1 MLRPAVAL
9 AFAILCSFTQ
19 AAEPAKPAGASAPP
33 AKPEPQYQFEQIR
46 IEVPRGDEPLAK
58 SLSVAKAQTYLEQ
71 GTTAWSGQRKCVA
84 CHTNGLYMTVR
95 PALAAQLGTPDA
107 AQRSFFVETLRKKQ
121 KEAVSNLKRG
131 TTPEQLIY
139 LAAGLAEW
147 DKHVAGKL
155 SPETD
160 EALKLLFTIQRD
172 DGSWAALDC
181 WPPYESDSY
190 HPATVAAM
198 AAATAPGWLA
208 GVKDE
213 ATLAGVAK
221 LKRYL
226 RDTPPPHDYARVL
239 LLWAGTRMPELL
251 DDAGRAQLID
261 QLVKHQRPDGGWS
274 IRNFAAP
281 EAWGKGN
288 RAAKLRAEPEFTTTP
303 SDGHMT
309 GLAVIVLR
317 EAGLAK
323 DDPRLAKAV
332 AWLKSNQ
339 RESGVWWTRSLNTD
353 KSHFITYSSTAF
365 PLLALAMCD
374 ALPKP

>member
-1 MLRPAVAL
+1 MLRPAFV
-9 AFAILCSFTQ
+9 FAVVFLCSLAQ
-19 AAEPAKPAGASAPP
+19 AAEPAKSPGV
-33 AKPEPQYQFEQIR
+33 PEPQYLFEQIR
-46 IEVPRGDEPLAK
+46 IEVPRGDEPFAK

-107 AQRSFFVETLRKKQ
+107 AQRAFFVETLHKKQ
-121 KEAVSNLKRG
+121 KEAASNLKRG

-208 GVKDE
+208 VVKDE
-213 ATLAGVAK
+213 AMLAGLAK

-226 RDTPPPHDYARVL
+226 RETPPPHDYARVL

-251 DDAGRAQLID
+251 DDVGRAQLID

-288 RAAKLRAEPEFTTTP
+288 RAEKLRAEPEFATTP

-374 ALPKP
+374 ALPKQ

>member
-1 MLRPAVAL
+1 MPRIALIVAPL
-9 AFAILCSFTQ
+9 AFASY
-19 AAEPAKPAGASAPP
+19 AAAAAPEAAPP
-33 AKPEPQYQFEQIR
+33 GKPEPQYQFEQIR
-46 IEVPRGDEPLAK
+46 IEVPRADEPLAK
-58 SLSVAKAQTYLEQ
+58 TVSVAKAQEYLEQ
-71 GTTAWSGQRKCVA
+71 GATAWTGHRKCVA

-107 AQRSFFVETLRKKQ
+107 AQRSFLVDTLRKKQ
-121 KEAVSNLKRG
+121 NEAASNLKRG

-147 DKHVAGKL
+147 DRHVTGKL

-160 EALKLLFTIQRD
+160 EALRIMFTIQRD

-198 AAATAPGWLA
+198 AVATAPDWLA
-208 GVKDE
+208 NLKDE
-213 ATLAGVAK
+213 ATLAGIAK
-221 LKRYL
+221 LKNYL
-226 RDTPPPHDYARVL
+226 RKTPPPHDYGRVL
-239 LLWAGTRMPELL
+239 LLWAALRMPDLL
-251 DDAGRAQLID
+251 DDARRRELVD
-261 QLVKHQRPDGGWS
+261 QLARHQRPDGGWS
-274 IRNFAAP
+274 IRNFAEP
-281 EAWGKGN
+281 EQWGKGN
-288 RAAKLRAEPEFTTTP
+288 RAEKLRAEPEFTTTP

-309 GLAVIVLR
+309 GLAVVVLR
-317 EAGLAK
+317 EAGVPK
-323 DDPRLAKAV
+323 NDPRLKKAV

-353 KSHFITYSSTAF
+353 KFHFITYSSTAF

-374 ALPKP
+374 ELPKP